1 MQTCKLGTLFAIA
14 LVTVMGASFMTTL
27 PASAW
32 FESHRP
38 TKSEVKKLK
47 KQNLIP
53 TSMKCRNDPSA
64 GNRLKPEVTLK
75 SAPNKGNR
83 AWLVYAYYD
92 KLDWKPGK
100 PGSTKPFTKKYSK
113 RVTAAASGRTFRC
126 SLWVGPKGSL
136 GKVGKVGRWSRTA
149 GSSLSIN

>member
-1 MQTCKLGTLFAIA
+1 MQTYKSGTLFALA
-14 LVTVMGASFMTTL
+14 LATVMGASFMM
-27 PASAW
+27 PAPVAAW

-38 TKSEVKKLK
+38 TKAEVQKLK

-53 TSMKCRNDPSA
+53 SSMKCRNDPSA

-75 SAPNKGNR
+75 SAPNKAKR

-100 PGSTKPFTKKYSK
+100 PGSTKPFTKRYSK

-136 GKVGKVGRWSRTA
+136 GKVGKVGRWSQTG
-149 GSSLSIN
+149 GSTLSTN

>member
-1 MQTCKLGTLFAIA
+1 MHIRKLPTFFAFSLA
-14 LVTVMGASFMTTL
+14 MGCILSLIGTL

-38 TKSEVKKLK
+38 TKAEVKKLK

-53 TSMKCRNDPSA
+53 SSMKCRNDPSA

-75 SAPNKGNR
+75 SAPNNGKR

-136 GKVGKVGRWSRTA
+136 GKVGKVGRWSQTG
-149 GSSLSIN
+149 GSTLSTN